1 MKKPFFPIIFK
12 RILYAVLACSLCV
25 SLLCCRHDDTRMGGE
40 AVTFTDALGR
50 TVTVEK
56 GTVRA
61 AALLGS
67 FADIWMLSGGS
78 LCAAAND
85 AWADFGLADNDVI
98 NLGGAHSPSAE
109 LLLSSAPSL
118 VLASASTASNV
129 ALRTLLEHAGITVA
143 YFRVDHFEDYLS
155 MLDIC
160 TQITGRRDL
169 YDTNGLQIKER
180 IAAIRECCAAA
191 DLPAEKR
198 TVLLLR
204 ISSGKIKAKGS
215 ESTVLGRML
224 ADMGCINIAD
234 GGDALLEDLSIEDV
248 IRQQP
253 YHIFAV
259 AMGDD
264 TEQAMTSLN
273 LMIEE
278 DPAWGTLDAV
288 VNGRLHLLDKNLFHL
303 KPNARWAIAYET
315 LYQILTEE

>member
-1 MKKPFFPIIFK
+1 
-12 RILYAVLACSLCV
+12 
-25 SLLCCRHDDTRMGGE
+25 MGGE

-85 AWADFGLADNDVI
+85 AWEDFGLADNDVI

-143 YFRVDHFEDYLS
+143 YFRVDHFEDYL
-155 MLDIC
+155 C

-169 YDTNGLQIKER
+169 YDTKGLQIKER
-180 IAAIRECCAAA
+180 IAAIRERYAAA

-224 ADMGCINIAD
+224 AGIYYGESD
-234 GGDALLEDLSIEDV
+234 
-248 IRQQP
+248 
-253 YHIFAV
+253 
-259 AMGDD
+259 
-264 TEQAMTSLN
+264 
-273 LMIEE
+273 
-278 DPAWGTLDAV
+278 
-288 VNGRLHLLDKNLFHL
+288 
-303 KPNARWAIAYET
+303 
-315 LYQILTEE
+315 